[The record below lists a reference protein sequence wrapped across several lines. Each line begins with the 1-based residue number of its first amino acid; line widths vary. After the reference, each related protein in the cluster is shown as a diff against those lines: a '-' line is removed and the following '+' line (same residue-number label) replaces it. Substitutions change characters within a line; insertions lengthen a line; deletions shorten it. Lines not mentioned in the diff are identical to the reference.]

1 MSRKRNQRAKR
12 NRGVE
17 KKLAA
22 YGLAAGAALSC
33 AENAPADILHTVP
46 DNTII
51 ITSVDPYALD
61 INGDINVSIPDV
73 SFSAT
78 IDGSPAQR
86 VKAAVGGGIVSLT
99 STTSSDPISMRI
111 GPSNVWLSTIVFATT
126 TTTTEPIQP
135 KGYIGVKFFID
146 DDTHYGWVAYEY
158 ELADDTSW
166 AKISEWAYEDTAG
179 QSIVAGDTGAPVP
192 EPGTAGLA
200 LLALGAAA
208 GFRRWQNKKET
219 A

>member
-1 MSRKRNQRAKR
+1 MSGKRNQRAKR

-51 ITSVDPYALD
+51 ITSDDPYALD
-61 INGDINVSIPDV
+61 INGDIIPIPDV

-78 IDGSPAQR
+78 SGGSPAQR
-86 VKAAVGGGIVSLT
+86 VKAAVGGGIVFHT

-111 GPSNVWLSTIVFATT
+111 GPSNVWLSNIVFSTT
-126 TTTTEPIQP
+126 TTTTEPLQANRF
-135 KGYIGVKFFID
+135 IGVKFSID
-146 DDTHYGWVAYEY
+146 ADTHYGWVAYE
-158 ELADDTSW
+158 LAGDTSW

-179 QSIVAGDTGAPVP
+179 QSIFAGDTGAPVP

-208 GFRRWQNKKET
+208 GFRRWRNKKET